1 MVDKFKPDY
10 VAPVVGY
17 LVSEGMW
24 FMPPLVSY
32 ADHHLANQETNG
44 KLFEVSGG
52 WAAEVRWQRSGG
64 HGFPHNKELTPE
76 AVISKW
82 DLITGFCEDL
92 TPKFSPVLTFYA
104 ADGHVTYPTSTQE
117 SIQRV
122 FENVENIVSGNSP
135 SNPIAEAL
143 KVVETTEFTYNDQD
157 VILYNLGVGAT
168 EKDVQWIF
176 EGHDQFQALPTFGVI
191 PQFPASSGL
200 SLDFLPN
207 FNLVSFQLNPC
218 MSLTNELRTDQ
229 ATSWRAVPRD
239 QRPDPHKCHAR

>member
-1 MVDKFKPDY
+1 M
-10 VAPVVGY
+10 
-17 LVSEGMW
+17 
-24 FMPPLVSY
+24 SY
-32 ADHHLANQETNG
+32 ADRHLANQETNG
-44 KLFEVSGG
+44 KLFEVYGG

-82 DLITGFCEDL
+82 DLITGFCERSDPQVWLLL
-92 TPKFSPVLTFYA
+92 THFYA
-104 ADGHVTYPTSTQE
+104 ADGRVTYPTSPQE

-122 FENVENIVSGNSP
+122 LENVENFASDDSP

-143 KVVETTEFTYNDQD
+143 KVVDRSEFTYQD
-157 VILYNLGVGAT
+157 HDITLYNLGVGAT
-168 EKDVQWIF
+168 EKDLQWVF

-207 FNLVSFQLNPC
+207 FNPVRYLSR
-218 MSLTNELRTDQ
+218 SL
-229 ATSWRAVPRD
+229 RASG
-239 QRPDPHKCHAR
+239 